1 MHKYFFLSVIV
12 AFYKTG
18 YIKKHEALPFPSLS
32 YAWLEIYIPDL
43 THTSKIALQIF
54 IRITG
59 NGVMFPHLRNIH
71 VHAVHVRLARS
82 KMYQSAWHTHASLAG
97 IKLDSCRIE
106 WCMDTL
112 KARIFHLLQTL
123 SVLYDLI
130 NSPPSIS
137 GMRFAVWKSHN
148 QLLFITKSHLHARLD
163 PIGIQFNE
171 IN

>member
-18 YIKKHEALPFPSLS
+18 YMKKHEALSLRCHT
-32 YAWLEIYIPDL
+32 LEIYIPDL

-97 IKLDSCRIE
+97 IKLDSCGE
-106 WCMDTL
+106 SCMDTL
-112 KARIFHLLQTL
+112 KARIFYLLQTF

-163 PIGIQFNE
+163 PIGIQFNA